1 MARKALLIGT
11 GTYTDGFQT
20 LKSPLEDVRVLGDL
34 LRNPEIG
41 GFDEVETLVD
51 TLSANLRP
59 QIESWY
65 LGHNKDDF
73 SLLFFAGH
81 GIKDGNRKLYFATI
95 DTRKIGEHLVTE
107 TAISANRL
115 SDWMLKCKAKRQAVI
130 LNCCFSGAFG
140 DLVPMDEG
148 AIGIEEILGPEG
160 RVVMTA
166 TSSMNYA
173 FESKGRELSVYGHY
187 LAEGL
192 LTGAAAT
199 HGSDQITLDELH
211 QYVSQKVQAEA
222 PAMVPQWFAKGTA
235 QGLRIAKVAIG
246 DPKRKYQV
254 VFEELVARFG
264 EEIGVLGL
272 AKLRILQ
279 NQLNLDDSAVSE
291 IKDRV
296 LEPIRLRKEKITEY
310 RAIFTDGVEQDGYPF
325 DEDQLQILTDIKKML
340 GLLDEDV
347 AVVEAEILAALSP
360 IETTIEPAIVEF
372 DRLEELLQAQKWKE
386 ANDETLRLFLVM
398 ANRKPGESL
407 HAWMIRSFKQDD
419 LNSIDALWS
428 QASQG
433 RFGLGIQGR
442 IFSEAFDPLEMP
454 KSEVWPLFDDLVEWR
469 KDYANVYDFSLN
481 AIDGHLP
488 HWRSLIS
495 GWGVS
500 DRGIAF
506 LRRGLDCPPIEV
518 EVEHI
523 DIEVNSSIDLISLKS
538 ERGIDYILLRDLLQA
553 GKWKE
558 ADEETTK
565 VMLQAASKED
575 RGYLD
580 ENDLKTF
587 PCEDLLTIDRLWI
600 KASNGHFGFSV
611 QKKIWEKCGSPIP
624 NGDYKKFMEAVGWRL
639 GDNFVRYND
648 LKFSTSRSLA
658 GELPRLL
665 MRWLGST
672 SGSSSGGTSF
682 SRMMESFWSGTSVD
696 NTLSRMVNDTV
707 SVAISPYVFPVLFS
721 RATTCRL

>member
-11 GTYTDGFQT
+11 GTYTEGFQA
-20 LKSPLEDVRVLGDL
+20 LKSPLEDVRVLGEL
-34 LRNPEIG
+34 LGNPEIG
-41 GFDEVETLVD
+41 GFEVEILTDLP
-51 TLSANLRP
+51 SANLRP

-65 LGHNKDDF
+65 LGHGRDDF
-73 SLLFFAGH
+73 SLLFLAGH
-81 GIKDGNRKLYFATI
+81 GIKDGDRKLHFATI

-107 TAISANRL
+107 TAISAGRL
-115 SDWMLKCKAKRQAVI
+115 SAWMLKCKAKRQAVI

-166 TSSMNYA
+166 TSSMAYA
-173 FESKGRELSVYGHY
+173 FESRGRELSVYGHY
-187 LAEGL
+187 LTEGL

-254 VFEELVARFG
+254 EFEALVQKFG
-264 EEIGVLGL
+264 EDITNLGL
-272 AKLRILQ
+272 AKLKILQ
-279 NQLNLDDSAVSE
+279 RRLNLDDSAVLA

-296 LEPIRLRKEKITEY
+296 LEPIRLRKEKIIEY
-310 RAIFTDGVEQDGYPF
+310 REIFTAGVEQDGYPF
-325 DEDQLQILTDIKKML
+325 DEDQLQILTDIKNML

-347 AVVEAEILAALSP
+347 AIVEAEILAALP
-360 IETTIEPAIVEF
+360 QIETTIEPVVVEF
-372 DRLEELLQAQKWKE
+372 DRLEELLQSQKWKE

-398 ANRKPGESL
+398 ANRKPGEGL

-433 RFGLGIQGR
+433 KFGLGIQGR
-442 IFSEAFDPLEMP
+442 LFDEAFDHLEM
-454 KSEVWPLFDDLVEWR
+454 SNSDIWPLFDVLVAWR
-469 KDYANVYDFSLN
+469 KDYANVYDFNLN

-500 DRGIAF
+500 DRGVAF
-506 LRRGLDCPPIEV
+506 LRRGLDCPPIKVETERVDMEV
-518 EVEHI
+518 I
-523 DIEVNSSIDLISLKS
+523 SSIDLITLKS
-538 ERGIDYILLRDLLQA
+538 EKGID
-553 GKWKE
+553 
-558 ADEETTK
+558 
-565 VMLQAASKED
+565 
-575 RGYLD
+575 
-580 ENDLKTF
+580 
-587 PCEDLLTIDRLWI
+587 
-600 KASNGHFGFSV
+600 
-611 QKKIWEKCGSPIP
+611 
-624 NGDYKKFMEAVGWRL
+624 
-639 GDNFVRYND
+639 
-648 LKFSTSRSLA
+648 
-658 GELPRLL
+658 
-665 MRWLGST
+665 
-672 SGSSSGGTSF
+672 
-682 SRMMESFWSGTSVD
+682 
-696 NTLSRMVNDTV
+696 
-707 SVAISPYVFPVLFS
+707 
-721 RATTCRL
+721 